1 MAGIDHFDDPAAPRA
16 NSLVV
21 AVTVFVVDEHERVL
35 LVRPTGAD
43 QWGLPGG
50 EPPAG
55 EYVAAAAVRTIR
67 ARSGVDVE
75 VTGLVGVY
83 SNPHHVVAYPD
94 GEVRQQ
100 CALCFRARYLGGV
113 PAAGD
118 GVDEVRW
125 VPSDALDELPLHP
138 STRLR
143 VDHGYNRMP
152 QAYLG

>member
-1 MAGIDHFDDPAAPRA
+1 MAGIDHFNDPAAPRA

-21 AVTVFVVDEHERVL
+21 AVTVFVVDDDDRVL
-35 LVRPTGAD
+35 LVRPTGAA

-50 EPPAG
+50 AQQLG
-55 EYVAAAAVRTIR
+55 EYVGAAAVRTTR
-67 ARSGVDVE
+67 ALSGVDVE

-100 CALCFRARYLGGV
+100 FALCFRGRYLGGA
-113 PAAGD
+113 PAAGT
-118 GVDEVRW
+118 GIDEVRW

-152 QAYLG
+152 QPYLG